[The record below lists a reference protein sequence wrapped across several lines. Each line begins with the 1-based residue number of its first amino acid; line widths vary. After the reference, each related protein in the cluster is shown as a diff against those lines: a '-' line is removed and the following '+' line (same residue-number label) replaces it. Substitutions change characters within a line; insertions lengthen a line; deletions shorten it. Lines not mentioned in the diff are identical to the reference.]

1 MIPHHCLFTLWL
13 DELSGKNGCTGLSDA
28 LDPCMHPRY
37 MHVQTGRQTGMHA
50 YTLTLRMYTH
60 THTHTYIYI
69 YVHNHNNNNN
79 HNNDNNID
87 NYYNGND
94 QNIVKNIKYQG
105 L

>member
-1 MIPHHCLFTLWL
+1 MYASKIHACA
-13 DELSGKNGCTGLSDA
+13 D
-28 LDPCMHPRY
+28 
-37 MHVQTGRQTGMHA
+37 RQADRHA
-50 YTLTLRMYTH
+50 CIH
-60 THTHTYIYI
+60 TYITYVHAHTHTYIYI

>member
-60 THTHTYIYI
+60 THTYIYI
-69 YVHNHNNNNN
+69 YMY
-79 HNNDNNID
+79 I
-87 NYYNGND
+87 
-94 QNIVKNIKYQG
+94 IIITIIIIIMIIILIIITMAMIKI
-105 L
+105 